1 LKIQDSKIQTENP
14 KPETR
19 KSKAG
24 SRKPEKI
31 MSNVIKTALL
41 LGVLSAL
48 LMGIGQAL
56 GGAQGLL
63 LGFMFAVVTNFG
75 SYWFS
80 DKIVLSMYSAT
91 EVGPDHRLYQ
101 VVSRLANRSGLPMPR
116 VYVIPELSPNA
127 FATGRNPHHA
137 AVAATE
143 GILRILD
150 EEELEGVI
158 AHELSH
164 VKHRD
169 ILISSIAATL
179 AATIMMV
186 SRFAMFFGGGRSDD
200 REGMNPVAMLATIIL
215 APIAAMLIQAAISRS
230 REFDADAG
238 GAGMTGSPNGLI
250 SALKKIESAAKGI
263 PLDANP
269 ATAHMFI
276 IKPFSVSGL
285 LGLFS
290 THPPT
295 EDRVRA
301 LLQLGG

>member
-1 LKIQDSKIQTENP
+1 
-14 KPETR
+14 
-19 KSKAG
+19 
-24 SRKPEKI
+24 
-31 MSNVIKTALL
+31 MSNVAKTALL
-41 LGVLSAL
+41 LGALSVLFMWL
-48 LMGIGQAL
+48 GEAL

-63 LGFMFAVVTNFG
+63 FGFMFAAATNLA

-80 DKIVLSMYSAT
+80 DKIVLRMYNAQ
-91 EVGPDHRLYQ
+91 EVGPDHRLYHL
-101 VVSRLANRSGLPMPR
+101 VHRLASRAGLPMPR
-116 VYVIPELSPNA
+116 VYIIPQPSPNA
-127 FATGRNPHHA
+127 FATGRNPNHA

-150 EEELEGVI
+150 DQELEGVI
-158 AHELSH
+158 AHELAH

-169 ILISSIAATL
+169 ILISSVAATL
-179 AATIMMV
+179 AAAIMMV
-186 SRFAMFFGGGRSDD
+186 SRFALFFGGGRSDD
-200 REGMNPVAMLATIIL
+200 REGANPIVLIATIIL

-238 GAGMTGSPNGLI
+238 GAEIAGSPHGLV
-250 SALKKIESAAKGI
+250 SALKKIEMAARGI

-276 IKPFSVSGL
+276 VKPFSASAL

-301 LLQLGG
+301 LLQLGR